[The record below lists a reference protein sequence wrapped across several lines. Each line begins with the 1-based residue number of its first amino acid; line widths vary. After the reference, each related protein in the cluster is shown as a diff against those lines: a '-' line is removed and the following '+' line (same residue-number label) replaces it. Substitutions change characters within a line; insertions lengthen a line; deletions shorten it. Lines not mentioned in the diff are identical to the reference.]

1 MTDHRRE
8 VEAFLTA
15 ATLDPADIGRF
26 LDPGERNWARFDAE
40 LGYVPNDSDVAD
52 GYDSATS
59 TYRYGALG
67 ERIVIN
73 HAGRRC
79 RINTFGDS
87 FTQCH
92 QVSNGET
99 WQEYLAANIGE
110 PIRNFGVGGYGVY
123 QAALR
128 LRRIQGTAGAT
139 KNVVLNV
146 FLDDHYRNLDAYRLL
161 RVGSSW
167 WRRQRTQPVGMFHA
181 NPWRH
186 VRFDPSGQL
195 IEQPNP
201 CPTPESLYQLCDL
214 EFVIDA
220 FGDDPI
226 VSLLVAEQTGDFSFI
241 ADQAELA
248 EALGVPLDTSTPA
261 ASATSARRLYSACA
275 FQSSIQIIQRTHQE
289 LAEHD
294 QRLLVLLSYP
304 DDEVARVCGGGRRAD
319 ETFVGQLHELGIAY
333 VDGLGAHLDDFEAFA
348 ISPAEYVSRYYY
360 GHYTPAGNHF
370 FAMSIARRP
379 IIEWLDPRPPAY
391 VGTSEQIDGG
401 RLAPARPT

>member
-1 MTDHRRE
+1 MIDHGDG
-8 VEAFLTA
+8 VGAFLA
-15 ATLDPADIGRF
+15 DATLEPADIDRF
-26 LDPGERNWARFDAE
+26 LAPGEPNWARFDPE

-67 ERIVIN
+67 ERLVIN
-73 HAGRRC
+73 NAGDPC

-128 LRRIQGTAGAT
+128 LRRVQATAGAT
-139 KNVVLNV
+139 QNVVLNV

-167 WRRQRTQPVGMFHA
+167 WRRHRYLPVGMFHA
-181 NPWRH
+181 NPWQH
-186 VRFDPSGQL
+186 VRFDASGQL
-195 IEQPNP
+195 IEQPNL
-201 CPTPESLYQLCDL
+201 CPTPESLYQLCDT
-214 EFVIDA
+214 EFVMNA

-226 VSLLVAEQTGDFSFI
+226 VSLLVAERTGDFSFI
-241 ADQAELA
+241 EGQAELA
-248 EALGVPLDTSTPA
+248 QALGVPLDTSTPA
-261 ASATSARRLYSACA
+261 ASATSARRLYAVCA
-275 FQSSIQIIQRTHQE
+275 FQSSIQIIQRTHAE
-289 LAEHD
+289 LAERG

-304 DDEVARVCGGGRRAD
+304 DDEVARVCGGGQRAD
-319 ETFVGQLHELGIAY
+319 DTFVRQLDQLGIAY
-333 VDGLGAHLDDFEAFA
+333 VDGLSAHLKDFEAFA
-348 ISPAEYVSRYYY
+348 IPPAEYVNRYFY

-370 FAMSIARRP
+370 FAMSVARRP
-379 IIEWLDPRPPAY
+379 IIEWLDPRPHAY
-391 VGTSEQIDGG
+391 LGQPEPTDAG